1 MNVFEITHS
10 TSAAGPRRGI
20 LLGHTPTPSLI
31 RPTVSCGPR
40 YMIQPER
47 SSGTLK
53 RSRDASPTT
62 TTPTAKLT
70 AKPTTKPTTTPTTT
84 EILSF
89 DVASIITISPEALK
103 NVTNRITKDTQ
114 AGRTL
119 ANFLNYNA
127 NQLLMLTAKN
137 LRLVD
142 EAITNKKGLTLH
154 TSKGY
159 KYIDG
164 HDYAALAQR
173 CAPDIVCSLA
183 ATTFVGAGNKR
194 VRRSVDATIKYLD
207 QYLSTTA
214 AAASSISSAPSSSP
228 SAPPATATATAT
240 ATAVS
245 TSSSSTIIATSSSST
260 TTTTTTT
267 PHLFASIV
275 GGVGHPRERQRSIE
289 ETLKRSNQIAGYSL
303 AGFSLGETSSER
315 AAVLATT
322 VAQLPA
328 SAPRLLECVTDVVSV
343 LDAVSSGMDLIAW
356 TYPGK

>member
-53 RSRDASPTT
+53 RSRDASRTT
-62 TTPTAKLT
+62 TT
-70 AKPTTKPTTTPTTT
+70 TTTTTPTTTPTTT

-89 DVASIITISPEALK
+89 DVASVSTISPEALK
-103 NVTNRITKDTQ
+103 NVTNRITKHTQ
-114 AGRTL
+114 PGRTL

-142 EAITNKKGLTLH
+142 EAITNKKGLTVH

-159 KYIDG
+159 KYMDG

-214 AAASSISSAPSSSP
+214 AAASSISSAASFSP
-228 SAPPATATATAT
+228 SAPPATGTATGT

-245 TSSSSTIIATSSSST
+245 TSSSSTIIATSSSSSYSSSS
-260 TTTTTTT
+260 TTTTTT

-315 AAVLATT
+315 ATVLATT
-322 VAQLPA
+322 VAQLPE